1 MIQYKEIIEDTI
13 VVIPAYNAHLT
24 IKDVI
29 EETLKNGFQNIV
41 ISDDCSPT
49 EMPDLCDYLS
59 ENIVLIKQP
68 NNLGYGG
75 NQKFLYDY
83 ALEKKFKF
91 IVMIH
96 GDLQYSPSL
105 IPSMITMLKFAKYDF
120 VIGSRILGGNCV
132 KKGMPVSKYIA
143 NRGLTL
149 IQNILTG
156 YKLSEYHTGLRA
168 YSSNTLRQI
177 DYDKFSNNFIFDNQ
191 MIVEI
196 INQKLSIGEVSCTT
210 RYDINSSSISY
221 KQSTIYAI
229 GVLKIT
235 SRHFLRKLF
244 QN

>member
-1 MIQYKEIIEDTI
+1 M
-13 VVIPAYNAHLT
+13 VIPAYNAHLT
-24 IKDVI
+24 IIDVI
-29 EETLKNGFQNIV
+29 EETLKTGFLNIV
-41 ISDDCSPT
+41 ISDDCSPI
-49 EMPDLCDYLS
+49 EMPDLSDYLS

-68 NNLGYGG
+68 TNLGYGG
-75 NQKFLYDY
+75 NQKFLYNY
-83 ALEKKFKF
+83 ALEKKIKF

-96 GDLQYSPSL
+96 GDLQYSPTL

-132 KKGMPVSKYIA
+132 KKGMPLSKYIA

-168 YSSNTLRQI
+168 YSSNTLRKI

-196 INQKLSIGEVSCTT
+196 IRFRYKKIENEISKIAIIKNAIKL
-210 RYDINSSSISY
+210 
-221 KQSTIYAI
+221 K
-229 GVLKIT
+229 
-235 SRHFLRKLF
+235 
-244 QN
+244 